1 MVPGMMEL
9 GSTGQWAGVLLS
21 ALAIAISIVS
31 ARASR
36 NRGEIE
42 QLGKRLDAT
51 EDRVTR
57 VESEIAHLPD
67 KDTAHRMEMAIA
79 RLEGRLETMD
89 ERLKP
94 VAAMASRM
102 QDVMLEGRK

>member
-1 MVPGMMEL
+1 MEI
-9 GSTGQWAGVLLS
+9 TAQWSAVALS

-31 ARASR
+31 ARSSR
-36 NRGEIE
+36 NRGEID

-102 QDVMLEGRK
+102 QDAMLEGRK

>member
-1 MVPGMMEL
+1 V
-9 GSTGQWAGVLLS
+9 ALS
-21 ALAIAISIVS
+21 ALALAVSLIS

-36 NRGEIE
+36 NRGEID
-42 QLGKRLDAT
+42 QLGRRLDAA
-51 EDRVTR
+51 EDRITR
-57 VESEIAHLPD
+57 VEGEVAHLPD
-67 KDTAHRMEMAIA
+67 KDTAHRLEMAVA

-102 QDVMLEGRK
+102 QDAMLEGRK

>member
-1 MVPGMMEL
+1 MIEIT
-9 GSTGQWAGVLLS
+9 SQWAAVGLS
-21 ALAIAISIVS
+21 ALALAISVVS

-36 NRGEIE
+36 NKGEID
-42 QLGKRLDAT
+42 QIGRRLDAA
-51 EDRVTR
+51 EDRITR
-57 VESEIAHLPD
+57 VEGEVAHLPD

-102 QDVMLEGRK
+102 QDAMLERGK